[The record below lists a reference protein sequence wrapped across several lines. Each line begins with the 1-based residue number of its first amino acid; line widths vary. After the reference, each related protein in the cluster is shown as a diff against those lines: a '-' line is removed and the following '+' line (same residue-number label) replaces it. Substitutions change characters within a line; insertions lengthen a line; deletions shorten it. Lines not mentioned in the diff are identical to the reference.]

1 MLIGELAQR
10 AGVSTRMLRYYDE
23 QGLLA
28 SRRSSNGYRT
38 YDEVDLRAVRE
49 IRTLMDNGF
58 SLEETRPFVECLR
71 AGFDS
76 PDVCPASIGA
86 YHRKL
91 AELDA
96 GIDRLRRTRADL
108 AARLAAASDLDASA
122 PACETTVGG
131 MAR

>member
-1 MLIGELAQR
+1 MLIGELAER

-28 SRRSSNGYRT
+28 SRRSANGYRT
-38 YDEVDLRAVRE
+38 YDDVDLRAVRE

-71 AGFDS
+71 AGFVAS
-76 PDVCPASIGA
+76 DVCPASIGA
-86 YHRKL
+86 YRRKL

-96 GIDRLRRTRADL
+96 GIERLRRTRDDL
-108 AARLAAASDLDASA
+108 AARLAVVGDLDASA
-122 PACETTVGG
+122 PICQTSVGV
-131 MAR
+131 AR